1 MATRV
6 NFALGMLIASAPIT
20 KMYTPRLNRRV
31 ALHTRGQLLNK
42 FDRNGR
48 AEGASF
54 GHKDEELATNL
65 CSVVSIAIKSATSE
79 AHAHGAVELA
89 AKTTHAGDDTG
100 YATTHR

>member
-6 NFALGMLIASAPIT
+6 NFALGMLIASAPT
-20 KMYTPRLNRRV
+20 TGRL
-31 ALHTRGQLLNK
+31 QLLNK

>member
-1 MATRV
+1 MRWIGYVRTRSTLYPFDAQHKNV
-6 NFALGMLIASAPIT
+6 
-20 KMYTPRLNRRV
+20 
-31 ALHTRGQLLNK
+31 LNK